1 MPNYILKELNGE
13 FAWQRLAQGMG
24 ATELNKKNRGD
35 ASLARCVPPNHEKT
49 TNKLSKLLTNL
60 T

>member
-24 ATELNKKNRGD
+24 ATELNKKNRGE
-35 ASLARCVPPNHEKT
+35 ASRLMRPSQPSKKT
-49 TNKLSKLLTNL
+49 TN
-60 T
+60 